1 MKPTSND
8 IVEEILQDN
17 IKYQAIIEWLKEKK
31 AENIRSYEVQGKTDY
46 TDVIV
51 VCEGNADLHN
61 KAIASHLID
70 MAKEHHLSVLSKE
83 GVENAQWILIDLGDV
98 IVHIFLPQTRD
109 YYKIDDLFEKVK
121 TRNPDED
128 KQ

>member
-70 MAKEHHLSVLSKE
+70 MAKENHLSVLSKE